1 MLHENKE
8 RYINLDNVPL
18 KKHGNKYVYNWEKCV
33 DIPAKFK
40 YKETEGVLY
49 INYLRK
55 KKNRY

>member
-49 INYLRK
+49 INYL
-55 KKNRY
+55 